1 MLPRQVSKKVPKLVP
16 PQDLIAFEQYYHH
29 HSATSTSSVQDQTKP
44 IQLLKSDFKPFEPRD
59 VQKSTK
65 RQKRRNKKQM
75 KEEVEKEKRS
85 VSFCPD
91 DSIINISDTVIAVE
105 SKMDPETKCT
115 SYLQDDSFISMDKAA
130 EAVTTPDLH
139 YMASTKKKIA
149 ETQDASTNTHPEL
162 KSYKDIGISTEVEI
176 SDVEKN
182 ESDTSVP
189 VSESSSIPKLSS
201 PNMYLNLRFSSEVKE
216 RLLPSSLSDVPD
228 LSEHK
233 YISVIDIEDSD
244 ILNDLPMAPESA
256 DEIVTTEQNEKFE
269 IPSTAELHRMAASVT
284 NAIPSELLQKKDNL
298 LKDLASQKQK
308 EHKEADSTR
317 ESITWNIE
325 FEDTRAFP
333 STRLLS
339 EVIDKECLSTK
350 HQEIDMQLR
359 ILQNV
364 TKNME
369 EDFRNT
375 RQLVK
380 IIEDLE
386 MAANL
391 DPHGHPSFSED
402 SRIIG
407 DGVHLNGKLSESSVE
422 DPLQITGLSGVTDM
436 ISNLVMEGGISPM
449 ELDFLKTQAKKISR
463 HSQKTEKEKK
473 EIRAWMKRKQ
483 KERMRE
489 YMKKLDEQRQK
500 EHNPFK
506 KNMNCRL
513 TSKDIKLLKKK
524 KEEKDKVLFSEHHS
538 MRVSQALSLMN
549 EMLSETM
556 TVPASEHRP
565 WSRARSPQECR
576 KQLTASTK
584 GGHPY
589 SCVLSERH
597 RTAARHCF
605 GQKGHRFTPAL
616 GSTRSKVA
624 DCRGSRI
631 SQKPPAVSTAVQT
644 EDFDHETDRDVE
656 SPWTLP
662 DDIQRILQDSHD
674 TLFQDSAPH
683 TVSFSPVANNDTDG
697 ISESTGSI
705 LSRLDWNAI
714 EAMVADVEDT

>member
-407 DGVHLNGKLSESSVE
+407 DGVHLNGKLSE
-422 DPLQITGLSGVTDM
+422 
-436 ISNLVMEGGISPM
+436 
-449 ELDFLKTQAKKISR
+449 R